1 MRVKN
6 RGLFVLLAAMSL
18 SLPTGAPWAGPQS
31 SLPATRALKPPAG
44 FVEVTVV
51 GVMDNKGAH
60 AVVLKDESGT
70 LLPIWIGD
78 SEAFAIQLR
87 LGRQRFGRPLTH
99 DLLDKIMHELGGVLV
114 KVQVDDL
121 KNNTFLGTVF
131 IRHSGKLLS
140 FDARPSDSIALAVGN
155 QAPIFISR
163 KVLKQAGIKPDQK
176 GQPEGKKTDPD
187 GLLKDILGKDR
198 EEHTL

>member
-1 MRVKN
+1 MRVCKH
-6 RGLFVLLAAMSL
+6 GLLLLLVVMPLYFV
-18 SLPTGAPWAGPQS
+18 PGTS
-31 SLPATRALKPPAG
+31 SADPKKSRPVVRVLKPPAG
-44 FVEVTVV
+44 FVEMTVV
-51 GVMDNKGAH
+51 GVLDNKGTH
-60 AVVLKDESGT
+60 AVVLRDESGT

-87 LGRQRFGRPLTH
+87 LGRQRFQRPLTH

-121 KNNTFLGTVF
+121 KNNTFLGTIF
-131 IRHSGKLLS
+131 IQHSGKLLS

-176 GQPEGKKTDPD
+176 GQPKEKKSDPD

>member
-1 MRVKN
+1 MRVF
-6 RGLFVLLAAMSL
+6 RHGLFLLLALAAANLVPGIS
-18 SLPTGAPWAGPQS
+18 SAGPKKS
-31 SLPATRALKPPAG
+31 GPAPSALKPPAG
-44 FVEVTVV
+44 FIEMTVV
-51 GVMDNKGAH
+51 GVMENKGAH
-60 AVVLKDESGT
+60 VVVLKDKDGT

-87 LGRQRFGRPLTH
+87 LGRQRFQRPLTH

-155 QAPIFISR
+155 KAPIFISL
-163 KVLKQAGIKPDQK
+163 KVLKRAGIKPDQK
-176 GQPEGKKTDPD
+176 EQPQEKKQDPD